1 MRRWLLLLGVLLVLV
16 LAGAG
21 GAYLGFRHLVTAS
34 QDGPVKAETVVI
46 KPGAG
51 LSQIAA
57 TLAAVGAVDEPLLFN
72 LYVRSEGMGR
82 ALKAG
87 EYKLQA
93 GESIAA
99 LAARMARGDVF
110 LRQITV
116 PEGLSSAEV
125 VKILQAEPM
134 LIGEIEVMPR
144 EGTLLPETYAFVR
157 GETREAVL
165 ARMRAAFAAEAAAL
179 WVDRAFD
186 LPLASLEE
194 AIVLASIVE
203 KETGIA
209 AERAKVAGVFINRLR
224 RGMKLQSD
232 PTVVYGVEQALGHEM
247 GRPLSKRDLATST
260 PYNTYTIAALP
271 PTPICNP
278 GKAALQAVL
287 QPEETDYLYFV
298 ADGTGGHVFA
308 KTLAEHNR
316 NVAAWRKIERQR
328 KRGAGS

>member
-1 MRRWLLLLGVLLVLV
+1 MRRWLLLLTVLLVLAM
-16 LAGAG
+16 AGAG
-21 GAYLGFRHLVTAS
+21 GTYFAFRHMVSAPQSGAL
-34 QDGPVKAETVVI
+34 KAETIVI

-57 TLAAVGAVDEPLLFN
+57 TLGAAGAVDEPLLFN

-87 EYKLQA
+87 EYKLHA

-110 LRQITV
+110 LRQVTV
-116 PEGLSSAEV
+116 PEGLRSTEV
-125 VKILQAEPM
+125 VEILNAEPM
-134 LIGEIEVMPR
+134 LVGEIEDVPGD
-144 EGTLLPETYAFVR
+144 GTLLPETYSFMR
-157 GETREAVL
+157 GESRTGLITRMEKDFRREA
-165 ARMRAAFAAEAAAL
+165 EAL
-179 WVDRAFD
+179 WTQRQEG
-186 LPLASLEE
+186 LPLNSLQE

-232 PTVVYGVEQALGHEM
+232 PTVIYGVEQAQGKPM
-247 GRPLSKRDLATST
+247 QRPLSRRDLATPT

-316 NVAAWRKIERQR
+316 NVAAWRKIERQL
-328 KRGAGS
+328 KREAGS